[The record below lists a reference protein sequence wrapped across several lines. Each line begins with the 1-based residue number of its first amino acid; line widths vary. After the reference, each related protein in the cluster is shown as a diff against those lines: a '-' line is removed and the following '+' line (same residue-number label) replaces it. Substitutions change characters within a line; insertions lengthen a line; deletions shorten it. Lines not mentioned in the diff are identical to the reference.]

1 MEIRGFPDF
10 IFTQNCD
17 IEADKLY
24 EKHDRS
30 YLKLLFPH
38 KAPEVTGETRLAE
51 DLKMN
56 AMSIR
61 LLTAYIK
68 CRYGGD
74 SGINP
79 DFQTIDDIDTYIYYE
94 YDCNRFQF

>member
-1 MEIRGFPDF
+1 M
-10 IFTQNCD
+10 
-17 IEADKLY
+17 Y

-30 YLKLLFPH
+30 YLKLIFPR
-38 KAPEVTGETRLAE
+38 KAPQITGETRLAE

-74 SGINP
+74 SGIEP
-79 DFQTIDDIDTYIYYE
+79 VFETIDDIDTYIYYE
-94 YDCNRFQF
+94 HDCARFLY